1 MTSATDISIK
11 RIGDLTE
18 QERQQFVQHGGYLV
32 HTTTVSSSQE
42 NESTAA
48 CIGGVSADDSAYVG
62 VVQDGV
68 GNVLSTGI
76 ISQELGNML
85 GTLSVGRNT
94 QAAERIAVLDP
105 LLPDPEISDEE
116 FRTASIRT
124 TIYLEHGVKSAA
136 TPVKAENVAGDR
148 GGLTKYGI
156 DAQAHPGV
164 DITNLTYDGA
174 TKIYATGEWPN
185 SHADVL
191 PRIWAFMVFDFYT
204 TSGTNA
210 WRCLQRATS
219 DFIPST
225 FTGKRW
231 DDGVFGSNTL
241 KAAMASMDASVPL
254 PKRLSVLNDF
264 TTRRVKFYNDIVAND
279 PSQKK
284 FLDGWNKRAIHSMGY
299 ALALLKTTNV
309 L

>member
-1 MTSATDISIK
+1 MTSSTDISLK
-11 RIGDLTE
+11 HIGELTD

-42 NESTAA
+42 DKSTAA

-62 VVQDGV
+62 VIKDGV

-76 ISQELGNML
+76 VSDELGKML
-85 GTLSVGRNT
+85 ITIAASVDAP
-94 QAAERIAVLDP
+94 QVASIDP
-105 LLPDPEISDEE
+105 LMPDLSISDEA

-124 TIYLEHGVKSAA
+124 TIYLEHGVKDGSK
-136 TPVKAENVAGDR
+136 PVKAENVAGDR

-156 DAQAHPGV
+156 DTQAHPGV
-164 DITNLTYDGA
+164 DIANLTYDGA
-174 TKIYATGEWPN
+174 TKIYATGEWPD
-185 SHADVL
+185 SHANEL

-241 KAAMASMDASVPL
+241 KAAVASMAVSVPL

-299 ALALLKTTNV
+299 AVALLKTTNV

>member
-1 MTSATDISIK
+1 MTRATDISLK
-11 RIGDLTE
+11 HIGELTE

-62 VVQDGV
+62 VIKDGV

-76 ISQELGNML
+76 VSEELGKML
-85 GTLSVGRNT
+85 STVALSGNA
-94 QAAERIAVLDP
+94 QAADHIAVLDP
-105 LLPDPEISDEE
+105 LLPDPAISDEA
-116 FRTASIRT
+116 FRTACIRT

-156 DAQAHPGV
+156 DTAAHPGV
-164 DITNLTYDGA
+164 DIANLTYDGA
-174 TKIYATGEWPN
+174 VKIYATGEWPN

-191 PRIWAFMVFDFYT
+191 PRVWAFLVFDFYT

-219 DFIPST
+219 GFIPRE

-231 DDGVFGSNTL
+231 DDGVFGRNTL
-241 KAAMASMDASVPL
+241 MAAIASMDASVPL
-254 PKRLSVLNDF
+254 PTRLAVLNDF

-279 PSQKK
+279 ASQKK
-284 FLDGWNKRAIHSMGY
+284 FLNGWNKRAVHAMGY